1 MVDAGNIAEAD
12 ALVSGGKRHTRNWL
26 VGRRGKLAEKSP
38 NPGSLDS
45 YVQEL
50 TKKIRQEL
58 EADLEEKVN
67 RKVKENVSWVLKKL
81 GEANPDLNLNVG
93 DLCVTTTS
101 DEDADNCTPSTPATD

>member
-50 TKKIRQEL
+50 TKKIR
-58 EADLEEKVN
+58 
-67 RKVKENVSWVLKKL
+67 
-81 GEANPDLNLNVG
+81 
-93 DLCVTTTS
+93 
-101 DEDADNCTPSTPATD
+101 

>member
-26 VGRRGKLAEKSP
+26 VGRRGKSAERSP

-50 TKKIRQEL
+50 TK
-58 EADLEEKVN
+58 N
-67 RKVKENVSWVLKKL
+67 
-81 GEANPDLNLNVG
+81 
-93 DLCVTTTS
+93 
-101 DEDADNCTPSTPATD
+101 

>member
-38 NPGSLDS
+38 ITPGSSDS

-50 TKKIRQEL
+50 TKKRQQL
-58 EADLEEKVN
+58 EADLEEK
-67 RKVKENVSWVLKKL
+67 
-81 GEANPDLNLNVG
+81 
-93 DLCVTTTS
+93 
-101 DEDADNCTPSTPATD
+101 